1 MPGLPCATVRA
12 MPCISICAPYIQAE
26 SSCDASRLHAAHV
39 FMRIAQPRY
48 NYPPEI
54 ADSEP
59 SGMFFPHTQTRRHN
73 NIWTAAL
80 LPQNNRL
87 ALLTP
92 RFCRHCFATGQ
103 FHTHLARQPPILQRR
118 CALHIAKC
126 MPSGTANSALSKST
140 LAIQWYLTLTT

>member
-1 MPGLPCATVRA
+1 MPGLSCATVQA

-39 FMRIAQPRY
+39 FMRITQPRY

-54 ADSEP
+54 ADGAP
-59 SGMFFPHTQTRRHN
+59 SGLFFPHILTRRHN
-73 NIWTAAL
+73 NIWTAAP

-103 FHTHLARQPPILQRR
+103 FHTHLARQPPILHVTVLCISPNACCQAQQNLRSVNPR
-118 CALHIAKC
+118 CRLN
-126 MPSGTANSALSKST
+126 GTSP
-140 LAIQWYLTLTT
+140 